1 MNPIRWIDRLLFATL
16 LVATLQLPILSDHY
30 RQYLSGY
37 LAALNEQIN
46 AWNRIAKEFSFTSID
61 AFIQHLESNP
71 DAVVQ
76 KDATSKR
83 TTLIDFERKREGL
96 TLLKEGSFP
105 EQVIYMFSP
114 NNLSTLNEVM
124 KNFKPGLPLTPSS
137 IVYSVVLAIVLDAV
151 LLLPFWGAKR
161 FRRKKS
167 SHYEY

>member
-16 LVATLQLPILSDHY
+16 LIATLQLPILCDHY

-46 AWNRIAKEFSFTSID
+46 AWNRIAEEFSFTSID

-71 DAVVQ
+71 DAIVK
-76 KDATSKR
+76 KDAIAKR

-96 TLLKEGSFP
+96 TVLKEGIFP

-124 KNFKPGLPLTPSS
+124 KNFKPGLPLTASS

-161 FRRKKS
+161 FRRKQS
-167 SHYEY
+167 ALYTS